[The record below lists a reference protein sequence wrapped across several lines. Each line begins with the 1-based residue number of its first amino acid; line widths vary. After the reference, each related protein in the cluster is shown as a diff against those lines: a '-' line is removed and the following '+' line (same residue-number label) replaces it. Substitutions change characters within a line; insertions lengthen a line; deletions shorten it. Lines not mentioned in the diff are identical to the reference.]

1 MVSEAQVACFSCR
14 GKSYAMFMCQR
25 RETNLHTLFLAAF
38 THEFHDQFDTFSS
51 FPLSSDDL
59 GEVLLQQNML
69 SLRKIKPHCNDE
81 TKHAN

>member
-1 MVSEAQVACFSCR
+1 MRPRLRVFLVSWEKFCHV
-14 GKSYAMFMCQR
+14 YVR
-25 RETNLHTLFLAAF
+25 RENNLHTLFLAAF

>member
-1 MVSEAQVACFSCR
+1 MRPRLFVSRAV
-14 GKSYAMFMCQR
+14 GKSHSCLRAID
-25 RETNLHTLFLAAF
+25 NDLHTLFLAAF

-51 FPLSSDDL
+51 FPLSRDDL

-69 SLRKIKPHCNDE
+69 SLRKIKPHCKDE